1 MSLALESTQ
10 APVRG
15 ASGRSAIEYA
25 RALRH
30 SRRVRLLKLIF
41 PIAAAG
47 IILGFIAVSIVAR
60 SLPDN
65 VSVARSTIVDGMII
79 METPILTGQTDDER
93 PFRVTAARALQGL
106 DRPNVITMQEIAAE
120 LPVSDSESA
129 RVEAQ
134 SGVYDRQAETLVLD
148 QPFDVVATSGLRVEM
163 LSATFDLAEGTMT
176 SDREITISNG
186 NTRVVAQSVRMRD
199 NGRTITFER
208 DVRMTIDPST
218 LRNTQE
224 DVD

>member
-1 MSLALESTQ
+1 MSLAVESTL
-10 APVRG
+10 APMRS
-15 ASGRSAIEYA
+15 ASGRSAVEYA

-30 SRRVRLLKLIF
+30 SRRVRFLKLLF

-79 METPILTGQTDDER
+79 METPILTGQTNDER

-120 LPVSDSESA
+120 LPVSESESA
-129 RVEAQ
+129 RVEAE
-134 SGVYDRQAETLVLD
+134 SGVYDRLAETLVLD
-148 QPFDVVATSGLRVEM
+148 RPFDVVATSGLRVEM
-163 LSATFDLAEGTMT
+163 RSATFDLAEGTMT
-176 SDREITISNG
+176 SDDQITISNG
-186 NTRVVAQSVRMRD
+186 NTQVVAQSVRMRD

>member
-1 MSLALESTQ
+1 MSLALESTSASIRS
-10 APVRG
+10 AP
-15 ASGRSAIEYA
+15 GRSAVEYG

-30 SRRVRLLKLIF
+30 SRRVRFLKLLF
-41 PIAAAG
+41 PVAAAG
-47 IILGFIAVSIVAR
+47 IVLGFIAVSIVAR
-60 SLPDN
+60 TLPDN

-79 METPILTGQTDDER
+79 METPILTGQTNDER
-93 PFRVTAARALQGL
+93 TFRVTAARALQGL

-129 RVEAQ
+129 RVEAE

-148 QPFDVVATSGLRVEM
+148 RPFDVVATSGLRVEM
-163 LSATFDLAEGTMT
+163 QSATFDLAEGTMT
-176 SDREITISNG
+176 SDQSITISNG
-186 NTRVVAQSVRMRD
+186 NTQVVAQSVRMRD

>member
-1 MSLALESTQ
+1 MSLALES
-10 APVRG
+10 APTTMRDG
-15 ASGRSAIEYA
+15 LSRSAAEYA

-30 SRRVRLLKLIF
+30 SRRVRLLKLLF

-79 METPILTGQTDDER
+79 METPILTGQTNDER
-93 PFRVTAARALQGL
+93 SFRVTAARALQSL
-106 DRPNVITMQEIAAE
+106 DRPNVITMQEISAE

-129 RVEAQ
+129 RVEAE
-134 SGVYDRQAETLVLD
+134 SGVYDRLAETLVLD
-148 QPFDVVATSGLRVEM
+148 QPFDVVATSGLKVEM
-163 LSATFDLAEGTMT
+163 QSATFDLGEGTMT
-176 SDREITISNG
+176 SDEAITISNG
-186 NTRVVAQSVRMRD
+186 NTQVVAQSVRMRD